1 MSGAFQIGAVGLD
14 AQQRALDTIAS
25 NITNVNTP
33 GYRRSTVRFS
43 ELLVG
48 TVDSAVVRAD
58 LAGGGGGGAA
68 SAGVRSDPYFLL
80 NEQGRLE
87 ATGRAMDLAI
97 QGPGFIELMGANGRT
112 MLWRGG
118 TLAIGED
125 GQLGAAGGLPLRA
138 AITVPADAAG
148 IEIAADGTVRAR
160 MANEERVEIGQIRLV
175 RVDDPALVERSDG
188 GLYALAESASLDD
201 AQPGE
206 DGLGRL
212 VQGSIEQSTV
222 ELSTEMVQMMM
233 VQRAYAANAQII
245 QAADQMMALAN
256 GLRR

>member
-1 MSGAFQIGAVGLD
+1 MSGAFHIGAIGLD
-14 AQQRALDTIAS
+14 AQQRALDTIAG

-33 GYRRSTVRFS
+33 GFRRSAVRFS
-43 ELLVG
+43 ELMASP
-48 TVDSAVVRAD
+48 VDNSVVRAD
-58 LAGGGGGGAA
+58 LGSSLAS

-87 ATGRAMDLAI
+87 ATGRPMDLAI
-97 QGPGFIELMGANGRT
+97 QGPGFIELMGPNGQT

-125 GQLGAAGGLPLRA
+125 GQLVAAGGPPLRA
-138 AITVPADAAG
+138 AITVPADSAG
-148 IEIAADGTVRAR
+148 IEIGADGVVRAR
-160 MANEERVEIGQIRLV
+160 MANDERVEIGQIRLV
-175 RVDDPALVERSDG
+175 RLDDPSLVERMDG
-188 GLYALAESASLDD
+188 GFYRLAESASLDD

-206 DGLGRL
+206 DGLGGL
-212 VQGSIEQSTV
+212 VQGSVEQSTV
-222 ELSTEMVQMMM
+222 ELSNEMVQMMI

-245 QAADQMMALAN
+245 QAADQLMALAN